1 MMRSDVSHMKII
13 DVKGLKKTYK
23 EVEAVKGIDFTIH
36 KGEFVAL
43 LGPNGAGKTTT
54 INILCTILEQ
64 YYMEYQSI
72 S

>member
-1 MMRSDVSHMKII
+1 MKII